1 MNNKLLVVGVSAYD
15 AIQSPFG
22 KVDQILGGSGVYS
35 ALAASY
41 FQQQTG
47 LVSIVGE
54 DFENSDLELLE
65 KHQINLDGMDRISG
79 AKTFFWSGEYHN
91 DLNTRTTLETQL
103 NVLTQFEPKVPESFQ
118 DADIVFLANLHP
130 TLQCQTLDQMHKRP
144 KLVIM
149 DTMNFWI
156 DNSWDELM
164 DALKRVDVLSINDE
178 EARQITGEYS
188 LVEAARKIQSL
199 GPKYVIIKKGEHG
212 ALLFQEDHVFAAP
225 ALPLKEV
232 LDPTGA
238 GDSFAGGFAGYL
250 TTQQTVGFEQLKTAI
265 IYGSALASFTVEA
278 FGPERLLHIQPEELS
293 SRLQTF
299 RQLTQFDIT
308 LHSEAKAKHT

>member
-1 MNNKLLVVGVSAYD
+1 M
-15 AIQSPFG
+15 
-22 KVDQILGGSGVYS
+22 
-35 ALAASY
+35 
-41 FQQQTG
+41 
-47 LVSIVGE
+47 
-54 DFENSDLELLE
+54 
-65 KHQINLDGMDRISG
+65 
-79 AKTFFWSGEYHN
+79 
-91 DLNTRTTLETQL
+91 
-103 NVLTQFEPKVPESFQ
+103 
-118 DADIVFLANLHP
+118 
-130 TLQCQTLDQMHKRP
+130 
-144 KLVIM
+144 
-149 DTMNFWI
+149 
-156 DNSWDELM
+156 
-164 DALKRVDVLSINDE
+164 
-178 EARQITGEYS
+178 TGEFS
-188 LVEAARKIQSL
+188 LPKAAEKIHAM
-199 GPKYVIIKKGEHG
+199 GPRYVIIKKGEHG

-250 TTQQTVGFEQLKTAI
+250 TTQQTIGFEQLKTAI

>member
-22 KVDQILGGSGVYS
+22 KVDRILGGSGVYS

-91 DLNTRTTLETQL
+91 DLNTRTTLDTQL
-103 NVLTQFEPKVPESFQ
+103 NVLTQFEPKVPESFK

-130 TLQCQTLDQMHKRP
+130 TLQCQTLDQMLKRP

-250 TTQQTVGFEQLKTAI
+250 TTQQTIGFEQLKTAI

>member
-22 KVDQILGGSGVYS
+22 KVDRILGGSGVYS

-79 AKTFFWSGEYHN
+79 AMTFFWSGEYHN
-91 DLNTRTTLETQL
+91 DLNTRTTLDTQL
-103 NVLTQFEPKVPESFQ
+103 NVLTQFEPKVPESFK

-130 TLQCQTLDQMHKRP
+130 TLQCQTLDQMLKRP

-250 TTQQTVGFEQLKTAI
+250 TTQQTIGFEQLKTAI

>member
-22 KVDQILGGSGVYS
+22 KVNRILGGSGVYS

-188 LVEAARKIQSL
+188 LVEAALKIQSL

-212 ALLFQEDHVFAAP
+212 ALLFQKDHVFAAP

>member
-22 KVDQILGGSGVYS
+22 KVDRILGGSGVYS

-250 TTQQTVGFEQLKTAI
+250 TTQQTIGFEQLKTAI

>member
-1 MNNKLLVVGVSAYD
+1 MDKKLLIVGVSAYD

-22 KVDQILGGSGVYS
+22 KVDRILGGSGVYS

-54 DFENSDLELLE
+54 DFEASDLELL
-65 KHQINLDGMDRISG
+65 KNHQINLEGMDQVPG

-91 DLNTRTTLETQL
+91 DLNTRTTLDTQL
-103 NVLTQFEPKVPESFQ
+103 NVLTQFEPKVPESYR

-130 TLQCQTLDQMHKRP
+130 ALQCQTLDQMHKRP
-144 KLVIM
+144 DLVVM

-164 DALKRVDVLSINDE
+164 VALKRVDVLSINDE
-178 EARQITGEYS
+178 EARQITGENS
-188 LVEAARKIQSL
+188 LVEAARKIQAL

-212 ALLFQEDHVFAAP
+212 ALLFQEEHVFAAP

-250 TTQQTVGFEQLKTAI
+250 AAQKSIGFEQLKTAI

-278 FGPERLLHIQPEELS
+278 FGPERLLNIKPEELS

-308 LHSEAKAKHT
+308 LHLEANATTT

>member
-1 MNNKLLVVGVSAYD
+1 MDKKLLIVGVSAYD

-22 KVDQILGGSGVYS
+22 KVDRILGGSGVYS

-54 DFENSDLELLE
+54 DFEATDLELL
-65 KHQINLDGMDRISG
+65 KNHQINLEGMDQVPG

-91 DLNTRTTLETQL
+91 DLNTRTTLDTQL
-103 NVLTQFEPKVPESFQ
+103 NVLTQFEPKVPESYR

-130 TLQCQTLDQMHKRP
+130 ALQCQTLDQMHKRP
-144 KLVIM
+144 DLVIM

-164 DALKRVDVLSINDE
+164 VALKRVDVLSINDE

-188 LVEAARKIQSL
+188 LVEAARKIQAL

-212 ALLFQEDHVFAAP
+212 ALLFQGEHVFAAP

-250 TTQQTVGFEQLKTAI
+250 AAQKSIGFEQLKTAI

-278 FGPERLLHIQPEELS
+278 FGPERLLNIKPEELS

-308 LHSEAKAKHT
+308 LHPEANATTT

>member
-1 MNNKLLVVGVSAYD
+1 MNKKLLIVGVSAYD

-22 KVDQILGGSGVYS
+22 KVDRILGGSGVYS

-41 FQQQTG
+41 LQKNTA

-54 DFENSDLELLE
+54 DFESTDLDLLQ
-65 KHQINLDGMDRISG
+65 KHSVDVDGVEQVAG

-103 NVLTQFEPKVPESFQ
+103 NVLTQFQPKVPESYR
-118 DADIVFLANLHP
+118 DSDVVFLANLHP
-130 TLQCQTLDQMHKRP
+130 DLQCQTLDQLTKRP
-144 KLVIM
+144 ELIIM
-149 DTMNFWI
+149 DTMNYWI
-156 DNSWDELM
+156 ENNWEELLV
-164 DALKRVDVLSINDE
+164 ALKRIDVLSINDE

-188 LVEAARKIQSL
+188 LVEAARKIQEM
-199 GPKYVIIKKGEHG
+199 GPRYVIIKKGEHG
-212 ALLFQEDHVFAAP
+212 ALLFEGEQVFAAP

-250 TTQQTVGFEQLKTAI
+250 ASQKEYGFDQLKSAVI
-265 IYGSALASFTVEA
+265 FGSALASFTVEA
-278 FGPERLLHIQPEELS
+278 FGTERLLSIQPQEFS
-293 SRLQTF
+293 QRLQTF
-299 RQLTQFDIT
+299 RQLTQFEIT
-308 LHSEAKAKHT
+308 LQPDVKGTES